1 MFPRGL
7 RASCFGNTDAV
18 LFIPSEGNQVTC
30 NSSPSTPGPAGCVER
45 DPKKQ
50 DSKKKKKKGGFN
62 GFWTCLSR
70 NNPASALRKK
80 TGSFQIEARGSS

>member
-18 LFIPSEGNQVTC
+18 LFIPSEGNQVTY

-50 DSKKKKKKGGFN
+50 DSEKKEKKKKEEVLMVSGPAFHGTTPRVHSEKKPVR
-62 GFWTCLSR
+62 S
-70 NNPASALRKK
+70 K
-80 TGSFQIEARGSS
+80 